1 MPPSGLQ
8 EEDLPVL
15 NPRESTPLY
24 LGLRELIRDK
34 IAAGK
39 YPPDQAIPSERE
51 LCRAYGVSRITV
63 RQAIAGLIH
72 EGLLY
77 RRPGKGTY
85 AAPRKVSQGLSRFVR
100 FAQTVEQIG
109 LQPATRILFAGSATP
124 DPEAAAVLGLGPE
137 GSCAR
142 LELLGLGDGRPL
154 VIYDSFFAP
163 EAGEAM
169 LRAAGFRERSGRPFS
184 TYDLWEETPGLQP
197 VRVQQT
203 LEALCAAGAAAKA
216 LAVKRGQALLRV
228 ISVFEDRRG
237 RPLEF
242 RRALYRGDLYKFQV
256 VRHLAG

>member
-1 MPPSGLQ
+1 M
-8 EEDLPVL
+8 L

-24 LGLRELIRDK
+24 LGLRELLRGK
-34 IAAGK
+34 LAAGE

-85 AAPRKVSQGLSRFVR
+85 AAPRKVSQGLSRFVS

-109 LQPATRILFAGSATP
+109 LAPATRILFAGSSPP
-124 DPEAAAVLGLGPE
+124 DPEAAAVLGLDPE
-137 GSCAR
+137 EPCAR

-154 VIYDSFFAP
+154 VVYDSLFAP
-163 EAGEAM
+163 GAGEAI
-169 LRAAGFRERSGRPFS
+169 LSAAGRRERAGRPFS
-184 TYDLWEETPGLQP
+184 TYELWEETPGLRP
-197 VRVQQT
+197 VRVRQT
-203 LEALCAAGAAAKA
+203 LEALCAAGGAAKA
-216 LAVKRGQALLRV
+216 LAVKPGQALLRV
-228 ISVFEDRRG
+228 VSVFEDRRG

-242 RRALYRGDLYKFQV
+242 RRALYRGDLYKFHV
-256 VRHLAG
+256 VRDLAG